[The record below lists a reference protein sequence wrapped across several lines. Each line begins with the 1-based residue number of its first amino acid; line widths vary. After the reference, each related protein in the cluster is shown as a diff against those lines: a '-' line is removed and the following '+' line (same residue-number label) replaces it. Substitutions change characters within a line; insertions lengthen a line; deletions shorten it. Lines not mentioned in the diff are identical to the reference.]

1 MELDTLLFNT
11 TFMKK
16 FRFLYIAA
24 AALLFAACANE
35 EDGIGNSGPVA
46 ATVQADIVKNVT
58 RATVDDTWS
67 NNDAIGV
74 NVTSI
79 GYTIGNNVKYTTTGD
94 GNFTSDNPIYF
105 ADATETVNFNAYYPY
120 QENVDGNGIV
130 NNWNMAEVKE
140 GEPCPADF
148 LFANDATATKSS
160 PQVQFIGDN
169 KFKHCM
175 SMIRLTF
182 RAGNGINANN
192 AILKN
197 QLKLKGIYKTG
208 SINTQTGEVTVSGDR
223 GIYESDVDN
232 KSLKNDVTC
241 TCEFIVFPQS
251 LDNNKMDIEFEVADN
266 GTINTYTTSLPSSTN
281 NEFKSGY
288 LYTYTISIHNTGV
301 VIDKAGI
308 TAWLPSDEGGLDA
321 ELQ

>member
-1 MELDTLLFNT
+1 
-11 TFMKK
+11 MKK

-35 EDGIGNSGPVA
+35 EDGIGNNGSVA
-46 ATVQADIVKNVT
+46 ATVQADIIKNIT
-58 RATVDDTWS
+58 RTTTDNTWS
-67 NNDAIGV
+67 ENDAIGV
-74 NVTSI
+74 NVTSK
-79 GYTIGNNVKYTTTGD
+79 GYTIGDNVKYTTTGD

-105 ADATETVNFNAYYPY
+105 ASATEEVQFSAYYPY

-148 LFANDATATKSS
+148 LFATGATATKSS
-160 PQVQFIGDN
+160 PQVQFTGDN
-169 KFKHCM
+169 QFKHCM

-182 RAGNGINANN
+182 KAGDGINASYAN
-192 AILKN
+192 LKN

-208 SINTQTGEVTVSGDR
+208 SINTQTGEVTISGDR

-232 KSLKNDVTC
+232 KSLKNGA

-251 LDNNKMDIEFEVADN
+251 LDNNKMDIELEVADN
-266 GTINTYTTSLPSSTN
+266 GTINTYTTSLTSSTN
-281 NEFKSGY
+281 NEFKGGY

-321 ELQ
+321 VQQ

>member
-1 MELDTLLFNT
+1 
-11 TFMKK
+11 MKK

-46 ATVQADIVKNVT
+46 ATVKADIVKNIT
-58 RATVDDTWS
+58 RATTDNTWS

-79 GYTIGNNVKYTTTGD
+79 GYTIGDNVKYTTAGD

-105 ADATETVNFNAYYPY
+105 ADARETVNFNAYYPY

-148 LFANDATATKSS
+148 LFATGATATKSS
-160 PQVQFIGDN
+160 PQVQFTGDN
-169 KFKHCM
+169 QFKHCM
-175 SMIRLTF
+175 SKIRLTF
-182 RAGNGINANN
+182 KAGKGIDANN
-192 AILKN
+192 ANLKN
-197 QLKLKGIYKTG
+197 NLKLKGIYKTG
-208 SINTQTGEVTVSGDR
+208 SINTQTGEVAISGDR

-232 KSLKNDVTC
+232 KSLKNGV

-251 LDNNKMDIEFEVADN
+251 LDNNKMDRELEVADN

-281 NEFKSGY
+281 NEFKGGY
-288 LYTYTISIHNTGV
+288 LYTYTISINNTGV

-308 TAWLPSDEGGLDA
+308 TAWQTSDEGSLDA
-321 ELQ
+321 EQQ

>member
-1 MELDTLLFNT
+1 
-11 TFMKK
+11 MKK

-58 RATVDDTWS
+58 RATTGNTWS
-67 NNDAIGV
+67 ENDAIGV
-74 NVTSI
+74 NVTSK

-94 GNFTSDNPIYF
+94 GKFTSDNPIYF
-105 ADATETVNFNAYYPY
+105 ASATEEVNFSAYYPY

-148 LFANDATATKSS
+148 LFATGATATKSS
-160 PQVQFIGDN
+160 PQVQFTGDN
-169 KFKHCM
+169 QFKHCM

-182 RAGNGINANN
+182 RAGKGINANN

-208 SINTQTGEVTVSGDR
+208 SINTLTGEVTVSGDR

-281 NEFKSGY
+281 NEFKGGY
-288 LYTYTISIHNTGV
+288 LYTYTIRICNASV
-301 VIDKAGI
+301 VIENAGI
-308 TAWLPSDEGGLDA
+308 TEWQTIDGGSLDA
-321 ELQ
+321 EQQ

>member
-1 MELDTLLFNT
+1 
-11 TFMKK
+11 MKK

-35 EDGIGNSGPVA
+35 EDGIGNNGPVA
-46 ATVQADIVKNVT
+46 ATVKADIVKNVT
-58 RATVDDTWS
+58 RATTGNTWS
-67 NNDAIGV
+67 ENDAIGV
-74 NVTSI
+74 YVTSI

-94 GNFTSDNPIYF
+94 GKFTSDNPIYF
-105 ADATETVNFNAYYPY
+105 ADARETVNFNAYYPY

-148 LFANDATATKSS
+148 LFATGATATKSS
-160 PQVQFIGDN
+160 PQVQFTGDN
-169 KFKHCM
+169 QFKHCM

-182 RAGNGINANN
+182 KAGDGINPYN

-208 SINTQTGEVTVSGDR
+208 SINTQTGEVTISGDR

-232 KSLKNDVTC
+232 KSLKNGA

-251 LDNNKMDIEFEVADN
+251 LDNNKMDIELEVADN
-266 GTINTYTTSLPSSTN
+266 GTINTYTTSLTSSTN
-281 NEFKSGY
+281 NEFKGGY
-288 LYTYTISIHNTGV
+288 LYTYPIRINNTGV
-301 VIDKAGI
+301 VIEKAGI
-308 TAWLPSDEGGLDA
+308 TAWQPSDEPDLDA
-321 ELQ
+321 VQQ

>member
-1 MELDTLLFNT
+1 
-11 TFMKK
+11 MKK

-148 LFANDATATKSS
+148 LFATGATATKSS
-160 PQVQFIGDN
+160 PQVQFTGDN
-169 KFKHCM
+169 QFKHCM

-182 RAGNGINANN
+182 KAGKGINANN

-208 SINTQTGEVTVSGDR
+208 SINTVKGEVTISGDR
-223 GIYESDVDN
+223 GIYESDVDD
-232 KSLKNDVTC
+232 KSLKDGV

-251 LDNNKMDIEFEVADN
+251 LDNNKMDIELDVADN
-266 GTINTYTTSLPSSTN
+266 GTINSYTTSLPSSTN
-281 NEFKSGY
+281 NEFKGGY
-288 LYTYTISIHNTGV
+288 KYTYTISINNTGV
-301 VIDKAGI
+301 VIDNAGI
-308 TAWLPSDEGGLDA
+308 TKWQTIEGGSLDA
-321 ELQ
+321 EQQ

>member
-1 MELDTLLFNT
+1 
-11 TFMKK
+11 MKK

-35 EDGIGNSGPVA
+35 EDGIGNNGPVA
-46 ATVQADIVKNVT
+46 ATVKADIVKNVT
-58 RATVDDTWS
+58 RATTDDTWS
-67 NNDAIGV
+67 KNDAIGV
-74 NVTSI
+74 YVTST

-94 GNFTSDNPIYF
+94 GKFTSDNPIYF
-105 ADATETVNFNAYYPY
+105 ADARETVNFNAYYPY

-148 LFANDATATKSS
+148 LFATGATATKSS
-160 PQVQFIGDN
+160 PQVQFTGDN
-169 KFKHCM
+169 QFKHCM

-182 RAGNGINANN
+182 KAGDGINPYN

-208 SINTQTGEVTVSGDR
+208 SINTQTGEVTIYGDR

-232 KSLKNDVTC
+232 KSLKNGA

-251 LDNNKMDIEFEVADN
+251 LDNNKMDIELEVADN
-266 GTINTYTTSLPSSTN
+266 GTINTYTTSLTSSTN
-281 NEFKSGY
+281 NEFKGGY
-288 LYTYTISIHNTGV
+288 LYTYPIRINNTGV
-301 VIDKAGI
+301 VIENAGI
-308 TAWLPSDEGGLDA
+308 TAWLPSEEGGLDA
-321 ELQ
+321 VQQ

>member
-1 MELDTLLFNT
+1 
-11 TFMKK
+11 MKK

-35 EDGIGNSGPVA
+35 EDGIGNNDPVA
-46 ATVQADIVKNVT
+46 ATVKADIVKNIT
-58 RATVDDTWS
+58 RATTGDTWS
-67 NNDAIGV
+67 KNDAIGV
-74 NVTSI
+74 NVTST
-79 GYTIGNNVKYTTTGD
+79 GYTIGDNVKYTTTGD

-105 ADATETVNFNAYYPY
+105 ASATEEVQFCAYYPY

-148 LFANDATATKSS
+148 LFARDATATKSS
-160 PQVQFIGDN
+160 PQVQFTGDN
-169 KFKHCM
+169 QFKHCM

-182 RAGNGINANN
+182 KAGDGINANN
-192 AILKN
+192 ANLKN
-197 QLKLKGIYKTG
+197 KLKLKGIYKTG
-208 SINTQTGEVTVSGDR
+208 SINTLTGEVTVSGDR
-223 GIYESDVDN
+223 GIYESDVND
-232 KSLKNDVTC
+232 KSLKNGV

-281 NEFKSGY
+281 NEFKGGY
-288 LYTYTISIHNTGV
+288 QYKYTIRIHNTGV
-301 VIDKAGI
+301 VIENAGI
-308 TAWLPSDEGGLDA
+308 TAWQPSDEGGLDA
-321 ELQ
+321 EQQ

>member
-1 MELDTLLFNT
+1 
-11 TFMKK
+11 MKK

-24 AALLFAACANE
+24 VALLFAACANE
-35 EDGIGNSGPVA
+35 EDGIGNNGPVA

-58 RATVDDTWS
+58 RATTGNTWS

-74 NVTSI
+74 YVTST

-94 GNFTSDNPIYF
+94 GKFTSDNPIYF
-105 ADATETVNFNAYYPY
+105 ADARETVNFNAYYPY

-148 LFANDATATKSS
+148 LFATGATATKSS
-160 PQVQFIGDN
+160 PQVQFTGDN
-169 KFKHCM
+169 QFKHCM

-182 RAGNGINANN
+182 KAGDGINPYN

-208 SINTQTGEVTVSGDR
+208 SINTQTGEVTIYGDR

-232 KSLKNDVTC
+232 KSLKNGA

-281 NEFKSGY
+281 NEFKGGY

>member
-1 MELDTLLFNT
+1 
-11 TFMKK
+11 MKK

-35 EDGIGNSGPVA
+35 EDGIGNNGPVA
-46 ATVQADIVKNVT
+46 ATVKADIVKNVT
-58 RATVDDTWS
+58 RATTGNTWS
-67 NNDAIGV
+67 ENDAIGV
-74 NVTSI
+74 NVTST
-79 GYTIGNNVKYTTTGD
+79 GYTIGDNVKYTTTGD
-94 GNFTSDNPIYF
+94 GKFTSDNPIYF
-105 ADATETVNFNAYYPY
+105 ADARETVNFNAYYPY

-160 PQVQFIGDN
+160 PQVQFTGDN
-169 KFKHCM
+169 QFKHCM

-182 RAGNGINANN
+182 KAGDGINPYN

-208 SINTQTGEVTVSGDR
+208 SINTQTGEVTIYGDR

-232 KSLKNDVTC
+232 KSLKNGA

-251 LDNNKMDIEFEVADN
+251 LDNNKMDIELEVADN
-266 GTINTYTTSLPSSTN
+266 GTINTYTTSLTSSTN
-281 NEFKSGY
+281 NEFKGGY
-288 LYTYTISIHNTGV
+288 LYTYPIRINNTGV
-301 VIDKAGI
+301 VIEKAGI
-308 TAWLPSDEGGLDA
+308 TAWQPSDEPDLDA
-321 ELQ
+321 VQQ

>member
-1 MELDTLLFNT
+1 
-11 TFMKK
+11 MKK

-35 EDGIGNSGPVA
+35 EDGIGNNGPVA
-46 ATVQADIVKNVT
+46 ATVKADIVKNVT
-58 RATVDDTWS
+58 RATTGNTWS
-67 NNDAIGV
+67 ENDAIGV

-94 GNFTSDNPIYF
+94 GKFTSDNPIYF
-105 ADATETVNFNAYYPY
+105 ADARETVNFNAYYPY

-160 PQVQFIGDN
+160 PQVQFTGDN
-169 KFKHCM
+169 QFKHCM

-182 RAGNGINANN
+182 KAGDGINENN
-192 AILKN
+192 ANLKN

-208 SINTQTGEVTVSGDR
+208 SINTQTGEVTIYGDR

-232 KSLKNDVTC
+232 KSLKNGA

-251 LDNNKMDIEFEVADN
+251 LDNNKMDIELEVADN
-266 GTINTYTTSLPSSTN
+266 GTINTYTTSLTSSTN
-281 NEFKSGY
+281 NEFKGGY
-288 LYTYTISIHNTGV
+288 LYTYPIRINNTGV
-301 VIDKAGI
+301 VIEKAGI
-308 TAWLPSDEGGLDA
+308 TKWQEIDEPDLDA
-321 ELQ
+321 VQQ

>member
-1 MELDTLLFNT
+1 
-11 TFMKK
+11 MKK

-58 RATVDDTWS
+58 RATTGNTWS
-67 NNDAIGV
+67 ENDAIGV
-74 NVTSI
+74 YVTSI

-94 GNFTSDNPIYF
+94 GKFTSDNPIYF
-105 ADATETVNFNAYYPY
+105 ADARETVNFNAYYPY

-148 LFANDATATKSS
+148 LFATGATATKSS
-160 PQVQFIGDN
+160 PQVQFTGDN
-169 KFKHCM
+169 QFKHCM

-182 RAGNGINANN
+182 KAGDGINPNN

-208 SINTQTGEVTVSGDR
+208 SINTQTGEVTIYGDR

-232 KSLKNDVTC
+232 KSLKNGA

-251 LDNNKMDIEFEVADN
+251 LDNNKMDIELEVADN

-281 NEFKSGY
+281 NEFKGGY

>member
-1 MELDTLLFNT
+1 
-11 TFMKK
+11 MKK

-24 AALLFAACANE
+24 VALLFSACANE
-35 EDGIGNSGPVA
+35 EDGINNSGPVA

-148 LFANDATATKSS
+148 LFATGATATKSS
-160 PQVQFIGDN
+160 PQVQFTGDN
-169 KFKHCM
+169 QFKHCM

-182 RAGNGINANN
+182 KAGKGINANN

-208 SINTQTGEVTVSGDR
+208 SINTQTGEVTIYGDR

-232 KSLKNDVTC
+232 KSLKNGA

-251 LDNNKMDIEFEVADN
+251 LDNNKMDIELEVADN
-266 GTINTYTTSLPSSTN
+266 GTINTYTTSLTSSTN
-281 NEFKSGY
+281 NEFKGGY
-288 LYTYTISIHNTGV
+288 LYTYPIRINNTGV
-301 VIDKAGI
+301 VIEKAGI
-308 TAWLPSDEGGLDA
+308 TAWLPSDEPDLDA
-321 ELQ
+321 VQQ

>member
-1 MELDTLLFNT
+1 
-11 TFMKK
+11 MKK
-16 FRFLYIAA
+16 FKFLYIAA

-35 EDGIGNSGPVA
+35 EDGIGNNGPVA
-46 ATVQADIVKNVT
+46 ATVKADIVKNVT
-58 RATVDDTWS
+58 RATTGNTWS
-67 NNDAIGV
+67 ENDAIGV

-94 GNFTSDNPIYF
+94 GKFTSDNPIYF
-105 ADATETVNFNAYYPY
+105 ADARETVNFNAYYPY

-160 PQVQFIGDN
+160 PQVQFTGDN
-169 KFKHCM
+169 QFKHCM

-182 RAGNGINANN
+182 KAGDGINPYN

-208 SINTQTGEVTVSGDR
+208 SINTQTGEVTIYGDR

-232 KSLKNDVTC
+232 KSLKNGA

-251 LDNNKMDIEFEVADN
+251 LDNNKMDIELEVADN
-266 GTINTYTTSLPSSTN
+266 GTINTYTTSLTSSTN
-281 NEFKSGY
+281 NEFKGGY
-288 LYTYTISIHNTGV
+288 LYTYPIRINNTGV
-301 VIDKAGI
+301 VIEKAGI
-308 TAWLPSDEGGLDA
+308 TAWQPSDEPDLDA
-321 ELQ
+321 VQQ

>member
-1 MELDTLLFNT
+1 
-11 TFMKK
+11 MKK
-16 FRFLYIAA
+16 FKIFYIAA

-58 RATVDDTWS
+58 RATTDNTWS

-74 NVTSI
+74 NVTSK
-79 GYTIGNNVKYTTTGD
+79 GYTIGDNAKYTTTGD
-94 GNFTSDNPIYF
+94 GKFTSDNPIYF
-105 ADATETVNFNAYYPY
+105 ASATEEVQFCAYYPY

-148 LFANDATATKSS
+148 LFATGATATKSS
-160 PQVQFIGDN
+160 PQVQFTGDN
-169 KFKHCM
+169 QFKHCM

-182 RAGNGINANN
+182 KAGDGINENN
-192 AILKN
+192 ANLKN
-197 QLKLKGIYKTG
+197 KLKLKGIYKTG
-208 SINTQTGEVTVSGDR
+208 SINTQTGEVTIYGDR

-232 KSLKNDVTC
+232 KSLKNGA

-251 LDNNKMDIEFEVADN
+251 LDNNKMDIELEVADN
-266 GTINTYTTSLPSSTN
+266 GTINTYTTSLTSSTN
-281 NEFKSGY
+281 NEFKGGY
-288 LYTYTISIHNTGV
+288 LYTYPIRINNTGV

-308 TAWLPSDEGGLDA
+308 ESWQPNEEGPLDA
-321 ELQ
+321 EQQ

>member
-1 MELDTLLFNT
+1 
-11 TFMKK
+11 MKK

-35 EDGIGNSGPVA
+35 EDGIGNNGPVA
-46 ATVQADIVKNVT
+46 ATVKADIVKNVT
-58 RATVDDTWS
+58 RATTGNTWS
-67 NNDAIGV
+67 ENDAIGV
-74 NVTSI
+74 NVTSK

-94 GNFTSDNPIYF
+94 GKFTSDNPIYF
-105 ADATETVNFNAYYPY
+105 ADARETVNFNAYYPY

-140 GEPCPADF
+140 GEPCSADF
-148 LFANDATATKSS
+148 LFATGATATKSS
-160 PQVQFIGDN
+160 PQVQFTGDN
-169 KFKHCM
+169 QFKHCM

-182 RAGNGINANN
+182 KAGDGINPYN

-208 SINTQTGEVTVSGDR
+208 SINTQTGEVTIYGDR

-232 KSLKNDVTC
+232 KSLKNGA

-251 LDNNKMDIEFEVADN
+251 LDNNKMDIELEVADN
-266 GTINTYTTSLPSSTN
+266 GTINTYTTSLTSSTN
-281 NEFKSGY
+281 NEFKGGY
-288 LYTYTISIHNTGV
+288 LYTYPIRINNTGV
-301 VIDKAGI
+301 VIEKAGI
-308 TAWLPSDEGGLDA
+308 TAWQPSDEPDLDA
-321 ELQ
+321 VQQ

>member
-1 MELDTLLFNT
+1 
-11 TFMKK
+11 MKK

-35 EDGIGNSGPVA
+35 EDGIGNNGPVA
-46 ATVQADIVKNVT
+46 ATVKADIVKNVT
-58 RATVDDTWS
+58 RATTDNTWS
-67 NNDAIGV
+67 ENDAIGV

-79 GYTIGNNVKYTTTGD
+79 GYTIGDNVKYTTTGD
-94 GNFTSDNPIYF
+94 GKFTSDNPIYF
-105 ADATETVNFNAYYPY
+105 ADARETVNFNAYYPY

-160 PQVQFIGDN
+160 PQVQFTGDN
-169 KFKHCM
+169 QFKHCM

-182 RAGNGINANN
+182 KAGDGINPNN

-208 SINTQTGEVTVSGDR
+208 SINTQTGEVTIYGDR

-232 KSLKNDVTC
+232 KSLKNGA

-251 LDNNKMDIEFEVADN
+251 LDNNKMDIELEVADN
-266 GTINTYTTSLPSSTN
+266 GTINTYTTSLTSSTN
-281 NEFKSGY
+281 NEFKGGY
-288 LYTYTISIHNTGV
+288 LYTYPIRIHNTGV
-301 VIDKAGI
+301 VIEKAGI
-308 TAWLPSDEGGLDA
+308 TAWQPSDEPDLDA
-321 ELQ
+321 VQQ

>member
-1 MELDTLLFNT
+1 
-11 TFMKK
+11 MKK

-35 EDGIGNSGPVA
+35 EDGIGNNGPVA

-58 RATVDDTWS
+58 RATTGNTWS

-74 NVTSI
+74 YVTST

-94 GNFTSDNPIYF
+94 GKFTSDNPIYF
-105 ADATETVNFNAYYPY
+105 ADARETVNFNAYYPY

-148 LFANDATATKSS
+148 LFARDATATKSS
-160 PQVQFIGDN
+160 PQVQFTGDN
-169 KFKHCM
+169 QFKHCM

-182 RAGNGINANN
+182 KAGDGINPYN

-208 SINTQTGEVTVSGDR
+208 SINTLTGEVTVSGDR
-223 GIYESDVDN
+223 GIYESDVND
-232 KSLKNDVTC
+232 KSLKNGV

-251 LDNNKMDIEFEVADN
+251 LDNNKMDIELEVADN
-266 GTINTYTTSLPSSTN
+266 GSINTYTASLPSSTN
-281 NEFKSGY
+281 NEFKGGNQ
-288 LYTYTISIHNTGV
+288 YTYPIRINNTGV
-301 VIDKAGI
+301 VIEKAGI
-308 TAWLPSDEGGLDA
+308 TAWQPSDEPDLDA
-321 ELQ
+321 VQQ

>member
-1 MELDTLLFNT
+1 
-11 TFMKK
+11 MKK

-46 ATVQADIVKNVT
+46 ATVKADIVKNIT
-58 RATVDDTWS
+58 RATTDNTWS

-79 GYTIGNNVKYTTTGD
+79 GYTIGDNVKYTTAGD

-105 ADATETVNFNAYYPY
+105 ADARETVNFNAYYPY

-148 LFANDATATKSS
+148 LFATGATATKSS
-160 PQVQFIGDN
+160 PQVQFTGDN
-169 KFKHCM
+169 QFKHCM

-182 RAGNGINANN
+182 KAGKGIDANN
-192 AILKN
+192 ANLKN
-197 QLKLKGIYKTG
+197 NLKLKGIYKTG
-208 SINTQTGEVTVSGDR
+208 SINTQTGEVAISGDR

-232 KSLKNDVTC
+232 KSLKNGV

-251 LDNNKMDIEFEVADN
+251 LDNNKMDIELEVADN

-281 NEFKSGY
+281 NEFKDGY
-288 LYTYTISIHNTGV
+288 LYTYTISINNTGV

-308 TAWLPSDEGGLDA
+308 TAWQTSDEGSLDA
-321 ELQ
+321 EQQ

>member
-1 MELDTLLFNT
+1 
-11 TFMKK
+11 MKK

-35 EDGIGNSGPVA
+35 EDGIGNNGPVA

-58 RATVDDTWS
+58 RATIGNTWS
-67 NNDAIGV
+67 KNDAIGV
-74 NVTSI
+74 NVTSP
-79 GYTIGNNVKYTTTGD
+79 GYTIGDNVKYTTTGD

-105 ADATETVNFNAYYPY
+105 ADARETVIFNAYYPY
-120 QENVDGNGIV
+120 QENMDGNGIV

-148 LFANDATATKSS
+148 LFATGATATKSS
-160 PQVQFIGDN
+160 PQVQFTGDN
-169 KFKHCM
+169 QFKHCM

-182 RAGNGINANN
+182 KAGKGINANN

-208 SINTQTGEVTVSGDR
+208 SINTQTGEVTIYGDR

-232 KSLKNDVTC
+232 KSLKNGA
-241 TCEFIVFPQS
+241 TCEFIVFPQP
-251 LDNNKMDIEFEVADN
+251 LDNNKMDIELEVADN
-266 GTINTYTTSLPSSTN
+266 GTINTYTTSLTSSTN
-281 NEFKSGY
+281 NEFKGGY
-288 LYTYTISIHNTGV
+288 LYTYPIRINNTGV
-301 VIDKAGI
+301 VIEKAGI
-308 TAWLPSDEGGLDA
+308 TAWQPSDEPDLDA
-321 ELQ
+321 VQQ

>member
-1 MELDTLLFNT
+1 
-11 TFMKK
+11 MKK

-35 EDGIGNSGPVA
+35 EDGIGNNGPVA
-46 ATVQADIVKNVT
+46 ATVKADIVKNVT
-58 RATVDDTWS
+58 RATTGNTWS
-67 NNDAIGV
+67 KNDAIGV
-74 NVTSI
+74 YVTSP
-79 GYTIGNNVKYTTTGD
+79 GYTIGDNVKYTTTGD
-94 GNFTSDNPIYF
+94 GKFTSDNPIYF
-105 ADATETVNFNAYYPY
+105 ADARETVIFNAYYPY

-148 LFANDATATKSS
+148 LFAKDATATKSS
-160 PQVQFIGDN
+160 PQVQFTGDN
-169 KFKHCM
+169 QFKHCM

-182 RAGNGINANN
+182 KAGDGINPYN

-208 SINTQTGEVTVSGDR
+208 SINTQTGEVTIYGDR

-232 KSLKNDVTC
+232 KSLKNGA

-251 LDNNKMDIEFEVADN
+251 LDNNKMDIELEVADN
-266 GTINTYTTSLPSSTN
+266 GTINTYTTSLTSSTN
-281 NEFKSGY
+281 NEFKGGY
-288 LYTYTISIHNTGV
+288 LYTYPIRINNTGV
-301 VIDKAGI
+301 VIEKAGI
-308 TAWLPSDEGGLDA
+308 TAWLPSDEPDLDA
-321 ELQ
+321 VQQ